1 MQQSRLNLRK
11 LNDPELD
18 NFLLSR
24 KPMIRTKTGL
34 INHYLR
40 KHNDELETIHSSP
53 SIQNPEKQHPI
64 LDLYSKSKELKKGP
78 NNQFRSSRMVSSS
91 LNNGIKKD
99 LGHDLDQLTKGNQHE
114 SNLSPHPSL
123 TIMVQ
128 PNKIDYSERSM

>member
-64 LDLYSKSKELKKGP
+64 LDFYSKNKELKKGSTSKREIFL
-78 NNQFRSSRMVSSS
+78 QE
-91 LNNGIKKD
+91 IKMI
-99 LGHDLDQLTKGNQHE
+99 LQSIYVIVNFM
-114 SNLSPHPSL
+114 
-123 TIMVQ
+123 I
-128 PNKIDYSERSM
+128 